1 MKRLS
6 ILILLLLSLTC
17 FSQKSKKIKFEKEY
31 YWGYY
36 SEVFEQPLFIEYEVH
51 RCDYG
56 ESRKGIKFFRDKEI
70 YTSDNGD
77 YYKNPWDRG
86 HLVPAASQNCTYP
99 MIKETFN
106 YLNCA
111 LQYYKLNQ
119 GVWRELEE
127 EERTLASQYNKVIVQ
142 VQVEFNENS
151 KKLKTGA
158 VVPSGFYK
166 TIILDNGLL
175 VYEYYFP
182 NIDPIHKDYEKYQ
195 IYNK

>member
-1 MKRLS
+1 MKKLS
-6 ILILLLLSLTC
+6 LVLLLIIPLTL

-31 YWGYY
+31 YWGFY
-36 SEVFEQPLFIEYEVH
+36 SEVFEQPLYIEYNVH
-51 RCDYG
+51 HCDYG

-70 YTSDNGD
+70 HTSDNGD

-127 EERTLASQYNKVIVQ
+127 YERELASKWNVVVEVK
-142 VQVEFNENS
+142 VEFNENS
-151 KKLKTGA
+151 KKLNTGA

-166 TIILDNGLL
+166 TIILDNGLI

-182 NIDPIHKDYEKYQ
+182 NIDPVHKSYKKYQ

>member
-6 ILILLLLSLTC
+6 LALLLIIPLSL
-17 FSQKSKKIKFEKEY
+17 FSQKSKKVKFEKEY
-31 YWGYY
+31 YWGFY
-36 SEVFEQPLFIEYEVH
+36 SEVFEQPLYIEYKVH
-51 RCDYG
+51 HCDYG

-70 YTSDNGD
+70 HTSDNGD

-127 EERTLASQYNKVIVQ
+127 AEREWASQYKVTVQ
-142 VQVEFNENS
+142 VRVAFGDGS
-151 KKLKTGA
+151 KRLNTGA
-158 VVPSGFYK
+158 VVPEGFYK
-166 TIILDNGLL
+166 TIILDNGLF

>member
-1 MKRLS
+1 MKKLS
-6 ILILLLLSLTC
+6 LVLLLIIPLTL

-31 YWGYY
+31 YWGFY
-36 SEVFEQPLFIEYEVH
+36 SEVFEQPLYIEYKVH
-51 RCDYG
+51 HCDYG

-70 YTSDNGD
+70 HTSDNGD

-127 EERTLASQYNKVIVQ
+127 AEREWASQYKVTVQ
-142 VQVEFNENS
+142 IRVAFGDSS
-151 KKLKTGA
+151 KRLNTGA
-158 VVPSGFYK
+158 VVPEGFYK
-166 TIILDNGLL
+166 TIILDNGLF

>member
-1 MKRLS
+1 MKKFS
-6 ILILLLLSLTC
+6 LLLLLIPLSL
-17 FSQKSKKIKFEKEY
+17 FSQKSKKVKFEKEH

-36 SEVFEQPLFIEYEVH
+36 SEVFEQPLFIEYKVH
-51 RCDYG
+51 HCDYG
-56 ESRKGIKFFRDKEI
+56 ESRKGIKFFRDKKI
-70 YTSDNGD
+70 HTSDNGD

-127 EERTLASQYNKVIVQ
+127 VEREWASQYKVTVQ
-142 VQVEFNENS
+142 VKVAFGDGS
-151 KKLKTGA
+151 KQLNTGA
-158 VVPSGFYK
+158 VVPEGFYK
-166 TIILDNGLL
+166 TIILDDGLF

-182 NIDPIHKDYEKYQ
+182 NIDPVHKDYEKYQ

>member
-1 MKRLS
+1 MKKLS
-6 ILILLLLSLTC
+6 LVLLLIIPLTL

-31 YWGYY
+31 YWGFY
-36 SEVFEQPLFIEYEVH
+36 SEVFEQPLYIEYKVH
-51 RCDYG
+51 HCDYG

-70 YTSDNGD
+70 HTSDNGD

-127 EERTLASQYNKVIVQ
+127 EERALASQYNTVVVQ
-142 VQVEFNENS
+142 VKVEFNENS
-151 KKLKTGA
+151 KKLNTGA

-166 TIILDNGLL
+166 TIILDNGLI

-182 NIDPIHKDYEKYQ
+182 NIDPVYKDYEKYQ

>member
-6 ILILLLLSLTC
+6 ILLFLLISLTS
-17 FSQKSKKIKFEKEY
+17 FSQKSKKVKFEKEY
-31 YWGYY
+31 YWGFY
-36 SEVFEQPLFIEYEVH
+36 SEVFEQPLFIEYKVH
-51 RCDYG
+51 HCDYG
-56 ESRKGIKFFRDKEI
+56 ESRKGLKFYRDKEVH
-70 YTSDNGD
+70 TSDNAD

-127 EERTLASQYNKVIVQ
+127 YERELASKWNVV
-142 VQVEFNENS
+142 VEVRVEFNKNS
-151 KKLKTGA
+151 KRLNTGA
-158 VVPSGFYK
+158 VVPSGFWK
-166 TIILDNGLL
+166 TIILDDGLI

-195 IYNK
+195 IYK

>member
-1 MKRLS
+1 MKKLS
-6 ILILLLLSLTC
+6 LVLLLIIPISL
-17 FSQKSKKIKFEKEY
+17 FSQKSKKIKFEKEH

-36 SEVFEQPLFIEYEVH
+36 SEVFEQPLFIEYKIH

-70 YTSDNGD
+70 HTSDNGD

-111 LQYYKLNQ
+111 LQYYTLNQ

-127 EERTLASQYNKVIVQ
+127 VEREWASKYKVTVQ
-142 VQVEFNENS
+142 VKVAFGEGS
-151 KKLKTGA
+151 KQLNTGA
-158 VVPSGFYK
+158 VVPEGFYK
-166 TIILDNGLL
+166 TIILDNGLF

-182 NIDPIHKDYEKYQ
+182 NIDPVHKDYEKYQ

>member
-1 MKRLS
+1 MNRLS
-6 ILILLLLSLTC
+6 LVLLLIIPLSL
-17 FSQKSKKIKFEKEY
+17 FSQKSTKVKFEKEY
-31 YWGYY
+31 YWGFY
-36 SEVFEQPLFIEYEVH
+36 SEVFEQPLYIEYKVH
-51 RCDYG
+51 HCDYG

-70 YTSDNGD
+70 HTSDNGD

-127 EERTLASQYNKVIVQ
+127 AEREWASQYNVTVQ
-142 VQVEFNENS
+142 VRVAFGDRS
-151 KKLKTGA
+151 KQLNTGA
-158 VVPSGFYK
+158 VVPEGFYK
-166 TIILDNGLL
+166 TIILDNGLF

-182 NIDPIHKDYEKYQ
+182 NIDPIYKDYEKYQ

>member
-51 RCDYG
+51 HCDYG
-56 ESRKGIKFFRDKEI
+56 KSRKGIKFFRDKEI
-70 YTSDNGD
+70 HTSDNGD

-106 YLNCA
+106 YLNCT

-119 GVWRELEE
+119 GVWRLLEE
-127 EERTLASQYNKVIVQ
+127 AEREFASQYNKVVVRIK
-142 VQVEFNENS
+142 VEFSENS

-158 VVPSGFYK
+158 VVPSGFWK
-166 TIILDNGLL
+166 TIIIDNGLFTF
-175 VYEYYFP
+175 EYYFP
-182 NIDPIHKDYEKYQ
+182 NIAPVYKSYEKYQ
-195 IYNK
+195 IYK

>member
-1 MKRLS
+1 MKKLS
-6 ILILLLLSLTC
+6 LVLLLIIPLSL
-17 FSQKSKKIKFEKEY
+17 FSQKSKKVKFEKEY
-31 YWGYY
+31 YWGFY
-36 SEVFEQPLFIEYEVH
+36 SEVFEQPLYIEYKVH
-51 RCDYG
+51 HCDYG
-56 ESRKGIKFFRDKEI
+56 ESRKGIKFFKDKEI
-70 YTSDNGD
+70 HTSDNGD

-127 EERTLASQYNKVIVQ
+127 VEREWASQYKVTVQ
-142 VQVEFNENS
+142 VKVAFGEGS
-151 KKLKTGA
+151 KQLNTGA
-158 VVPSGFYK
+158 VVPEGFYK
-166 TIILDNGLL
+166 TIILDNGLF

-182 NIDPIHKDYEKYQ
+182 NIDPVHKSYEKYQ

>member
-1 MKRLS
+1 MKKLS
-6 ILILLLLSLTC
+6 LVLLLIIPLTL

-31 YWGYY
+31 YWGFY
-36 SEVFEQPLFIEYEVH
+36 SEVFEQPLFIEYKVH
-51 RCDYG
+51 HCDYG

-70 YTSDNGD
+70 HTSDNGD

-127 EERTLASQYNKVIVQ
+127 AEREWASQYKVTVQ
-142 VQVEFNENS
+142 IRVAFGDGS
-151 KKLKTGA
+151 KQLNTGA
-158 VVPSGFYK
+158 VVPEGFYK
-166 TIILDNGLL
+166 TIILDNGLF

-182 NIDPIHKDYEKYQ
+182 NIDPVHKDYEKYQ

>member
-6 ILILLLLSLTC
+6 LVLLLIIPLSL
-17 FSQKSKKIKFEKEY
+17 FSQKSKKVKFEKEY
-31 YWGYY
+31 YWGFY
-36 SEVFEQPLFIEYEVH
+36 SEVFEQPLYIEYKVH
-51 RCDYG
+51 HCDYG

-70 YTSDNGD
+70 HTSDNGD

-127 EERTLASQYNKVIVQ
+127 AEREWASQYNVTVQ
-142 VQVEFNENS
+142 VRVAFGDRS
-151 KKLKTGA
+151 KQLNTGA
-158 VVPSGFYK
+158 VVPEGFYK
-166 TIILDNGLL
+166 TIILDNGLF

-182 NIDPIHKDYEKYQ
+182 NIDPIYKDYEKYQ

>member
-1 MKRLS
+1 MKKLS
-6 ILILLLLSLTC
+6 LVLLLIPLSL
-17 FSQKSKKIKFEKEY
+17 FSQKSKKVKFEKEY
-31 YWGYY
+31 YWGFY
-36 SEVFEQPLFIEYEVH
+36 SEVFEQPLYIEYKVH
-51 RCDYG
+51 HCDYG

-70 YTSDNGD
+70 HTSDNGD

-106 YLNCA
+106 YLNCT

-119 GVWRELEE
+119 GVWKELEE
-127 EERTLASQYNKVIVQ
+127 YERELASKWNVVVEVK
-142 VQVEFNENS
+142 VEFNENS
-151 KKLKTGA
+151 KKLNTGA
-158 VVPSGFYK
+158 VVPSGFWK
-166 TIILDNGLL
+166 TIILDDGLI

-182 NIDPIHKDYEKYQ
+182 NIEPVYKDYEKYQ

>member
-6 ILILLLLSLTC
+6 TLLILLLTLTS
-17 FSQKSKKIKFEKEY
+17 FSQKSKKIKFEKEN

-36 SEVFEQPLFIEYEVH
+36 SEVFEQPLYIEYKVH
-51 RCDYG
+51 HCDYG

-70 YTSDNGD
+70 HTSDNAD

-119 GVWRELEE
+119 GVWRDLEE
-127 EERTLASQYNKVIVQ
+127 YERELATKWEVV
-142 VQVEFNENS
+142 VEVKVEFNENS
-151 KKLKTGA
+151 KKLNTGA
-158 VVPSGFYK
+158 VVPSGFWK
-166 TIILDNGLL
+166 TIILDDGLI

-182 NIDPIHKDYEKYQ
+182 NVDPIHKDYEKYQ
-195 IYNK
+195 IYK

>member
-1 MKRLS
+1 MKRFSLV
-6 ILILLLLSLTC
+6 LLLIIPLSL
-17 FSQKSKKIKFEKEY
+17 FSQKSKKVKFEKEY
-31 YWGYY
+31 YWGFY
-36 SEVFEQPLFIEYEVH
+36 SEVFEQPLYIEYKVH
-51 RCDYG
+51 HCDYG

-70 YTSDNGD
+70 HTSDNGD

-127 EERTLASQYNKVIVQ
+127 AEREWASQYKVTVQ
-142 VQVEFNENS
+142 VRVAFGNNS
-151 KKLKTGA
+151 KKLNTGA
-158 VVPSGFYK
+158 VVPEGFYK
-166 TIILDNGLL
+166 TIILDNGLI

-182 NIDPIHKDYEKYQ
+182 NIDPIHKDYLKYL
-195 IYNK
+195 IK

>member
-1 MKRLS
+1 MKKLS
-6 ILILLLLSLTC
+6 LVLLLIIPLSL
-17 FSQKSKKIKFEKEY
+17 FSQKSKKVKFEKEY
-31 YWGYY
+31 YWGFY
-36 SEVFEQPLFIEYEVH
+36 SEVFEQPLYIEYKVH
-51 RCDYG
+51 HCDYG

-70 YTSDNGD
+70 HTSDNGD

-106 YLNCA
+106 YLNCT

-119 GVWRELEE
+119 GVWKELEE
-127 EERTLASQYNKVIVQ
+127 YERELASKWNVVVEVK
-142 VQVEFNENS
+142 VEFNENS
-151 KKLKTGA
+151 KKLNTGA
-158 VVPSGFYK
+158 VVPSGFWK
-166 TIILDNGLL
+166 TIILDDGLI

-182 NIDPIHKDYEKYQ
+182 NIEPVYKDYEKYQ

>member
-1 MKRLS
+1 MKKLS
-6 ILILLLLSLTC
+6 LVLLLIIPLSL
-17 FSQKSKKIKFEKEY
+17 FSQKSKKVKFEKEY
-31 YWGYY
+31 YWGFY
-36 SEVFEQPLFIEYEVH
+36 SEVFEQPLFIEYKVH
-51 RCDYG
+51 HCDYG
-56 ESRKGIKFFRDKEI
+56 ESRKGLKFYRDKEI
-70 YTSDNGD
+70 HTSDNAD

-127 EERTLASQYNKVIVQ
+127 YERELATKWKVV
-142 VQVEFNENS
+142 VEVRVEFNENS
-151 KKLKTGA
+151 KRLNTGA
-158 VVPSGFYK
+158 VVPSGFWK
-166 TIILDNGLL
+166 TIILDDGLI

-182 NIDPIHKDYEKYQ
+182 NVDPVHKDYEKYQ

>member
-1 MKRLS
+1 MKKLS
-6 ILILLLLSLTC
+6 LVLLLIIPLSL

-31 YWGYY
+31 YWGFY
-36 SEVFEQPLFIEYEVH
+36 SEVFEQPLYIEYKVH
-51 RCDYG
+51 HCDYG

-70 YTSDNGD
+70 HTSDNGD

-127 EERTLASQYNKVIVQ
+127 EERALASQYNTVVVQ
-142 VQVEFNENS
+142 VKVEFNENS
-151 KKLKTGA
+151 KKLNTGA

-166 TIILDNGLL
+166 TIILDNGLI

-182 NIDPIHKDYEKYQ
+182 NIDPVYKDYEKYQ

>member
-6 ILILLLLSLTC
+6 TLLILLFTLSV
-17 FSQKSKKIKFEKEY
+17 FSQKSKRIKFEKEY
-31 YWGYY
+31 YWGFY
-36 SEVFEQPLFIEYEVH
+36 SEVFEQPLYIEYEVYH
-51 RCDYG
+51 CDYG
-56 ESRKGIKFFRDKEI
+56 ESRTGIKFFRDKKI
-70 YTSDNGD
+70 HTSDNGD

-111 LQYYKLNQ
+111 LQYYSLNR
-119 GVWRELEE
+119 GVWKELEKL
-127 EERTLASQYNKVIVQ
+127 ERELASQYNKVTVQ
-142 VQVEFNENS
+142 IKVAFGEGS
-151 KKLKTGA
+151 KRLNTGA
-158 VVPSGFYK
+158 IVPSGFYK
-166 TIILDNGLL
+166 TIILDNGSS

-182 NIDPIHKDYEKYQ
+182 NIDPIYKDYEKYQ